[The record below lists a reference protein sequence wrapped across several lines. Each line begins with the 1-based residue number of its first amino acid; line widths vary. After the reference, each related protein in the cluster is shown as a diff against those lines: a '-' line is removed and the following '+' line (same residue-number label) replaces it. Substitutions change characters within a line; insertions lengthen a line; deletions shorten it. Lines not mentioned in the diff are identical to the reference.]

1 MFIYFFVILLFMD
14 VKVDISKIHE
24 DVNRLLKQFSLKLE
38 SFEGEEEFFLFRKDF
53 LREVKYNNK
62 NKDNNKKD
70 EDDIVDVKNDN
81 GFSKKIMFS
90 NAPFSSE
97 DYILAEKKKW

>member
-1 MFIYFFVILLFMD
+1 MD

-24 DVNRLLKQFSLKLE
+24 DIDRLLKQFSLKLE
-38 SFEGEEEFFLFRKDF
+38 KFEGEEEFFLFRKDF
-53 LREVKYNNK
+53 LREIKSNS
-62 NKDNNKKD
+62 DENKKN
-70 EDDIVDVKNDN
+70 EDDIVDIKNNN